1 MTVNISANSQD
12 VVVHIGAVDDSA
24 AGFEQARNNIKK
36 TGDDAENMRDRMNNA
51 FNKVK
56 TNWMAVTAGIAAIAY
71 GLKKAW
77 DLMEKAAQFDE
88 MRMGLNALSS
98 RYNMTADAAIR
109 LAQVASGGQLSMQ
122 RAGELAAKA
131 FTLGLNP
138 EQMKTFIEQAERLTD
153 VVGGDIPK
161 AFEAMEM
168 AAATGRSKGLVQYG
182 IIIDLNRVLKEY
194 AEKHGIVKDSIS
206 EEMAMQIRANAIMEA
221 AAGKISQMGPALD
234 STADKMN
241 RMKATFE
248 DTQLMIGQFIPRIV
262 AGIAGLWYEIGAAT
276 SWAIGK
282 LMEGLAKWMDMID
295 NSIKTARSIAVSMD
309 ITGIAKKIDK
319 LIPQVT
325 LFASA
330 RKFLNESAAAEAS
343 VAAESQRK
351 ANDSFAV
358 MIAST
363 KELAVMQTTKGK
375 PAMDGYT
382 ESVDKL
388 GKKMKDTEAEKF
400 QEALFRDIDMVRRA
414 NEMKARESERM
425 LEQFFK
431 DEEARKEKE
440 IKIAME
446 TSQEILRIN
455 KERLEALRA
464 DEEYHYQVKAEQYR
478 IFQDFMNQ
486 AGGGELGNNLNQLG
500 SIAKG
505 EDQYTQE
512 IERANQHYVDMLAL
526 NQGYWDATTRNAEAA
541 AERDAQIKQATTNR
555 TLTTTSSAFGAMAGM
570 AKAYYAASG
579 NENSKAYKLYK
590 TFSKAQIAVD
600 TAKAAIA
607 AYQAMA
613 GIPYI
618 GPVLGVIAAAAA
630 IMYGKA
636 QMDAVDRAEPGGAS
650 ISSGSGSSG
659 GYSYPQS
666 ATAPVFEDTAEKET
680 KKSPPMINVHI
691 YGDVVDHDQF
701 ARNIMPSITK
711 AIEDKVAQ

>member
-1 MTVNISANSQD
+1 MAINLSTTSND
-12 VVVHIGAVDDSA
+12 VTIRIGSIDDPV
-24 AGFEQARNNIKK
+24 GFDQARQNIKK
-36 TGDDAENMRDRMNNA
+36 TGDDAETMRERMNTS
-51 FNKVK
+51 FDKIK
-56 TNWMAVTAGIAAIAY
+56 TNWLAVTAAITAIAY
-71 GLKKAW
+71 ALKKAW
-77 DLMEKAAQFDE
+77 DLMERAAQFE
-88 MRMGLNALSS
+88 EVRMGLNALSS
-98 RYNMTADAAIR
+98 QYNMTADAAIR

-153 VVGGDIPK
+153 VLGGDIPK

-194 AEKHGIVKDSIS
+194 ADKHGIAKDSIS
-206 EEMAMQIRANAIMEA
+206 EEMAMQIRANAIMEVA
-221 AAGKISQMGPALD
+221 REKISQMGEAID
-234 STADKMN
+234 STADKTN
-241 RMKATFE
+241 RLWATFE
-248 DTQLMIGQFIPRIV
+248 DRKLMIGQFIPRIV
-262 AGIAGLWYEIGAAT
+262 AGIVGLWHEIGVAT
-276 SWAIGK
+276 AYTFAQ
-282 LMEGLAKWMDMID
+282 LADTLAVFMGLID
-295 NSIKTARSIAVSMD
+295 KTIKTFRSVAVQMD
-309 ITGIAKKIDK
+309 NTGLMGWIDK
-319 LIPQVT
+319 RLPQIT
-325 LFASA
+325 AFSESQ
-330 RKFLNESAAAEAS
+330 KQLNEAAAS
-343 VAAESQRK
+343 QAAIAIAAQKK
-351 ANDSFAV
+351 ADDSFSV

-363 KELAVMQTTKGK
+363 KDLAMVQTTKGK

-382 ESVDKL
+382 ESVYNL
-388 GKKMKDTEAEKF
+388 GKKMKETEAEKF
-400 QEALFRDIDMVRRA
+400 KEALFRDIDMVRRA
-414 NEMKARESERM
+414 NEEKARESERM

-464 DEEYHYQVKAEQYR
+464 DEEYHYQVKAEQFQ

-486 AGGGELGNNLNQLG
+486 AGGGELGANLGNLAATG
-500 SIAKG
+500 KG

-512 IERANQHYVDMLAL
+512 IERANRHYADMVSL
-526 NQGYWDATTRNAEAA
+526 NQGYWNAITLNAQAA
-541 AERDAQIKQATTNR
+541 AERDEQIRQATTMR
-555 TLTTTSSAFGAMAGM
+555 TLSTTSSAFGAMAGM

-579 NENSKAYKLYK
+579 NESSKAYKLYK
-590 TFSKAQIAVD
+590 VFSKAQIAVD

-607 AYQAMA
+607 AYQAMS

-636 QMDAVDRAEPGGAS
+636 QMDAVDKAEPGGAS
-650 ISSGSGSSG
+650 ISSAGGGSA
-659 GYSYPQS
+659 GYPSS
-666 ATAPVFEDTAEKET
+666 ATAPSSVFDNTKAET
-680 KKSPPMINVHI
+680 TKSPPMINVHI

-701 ARNIMPSITK
+701 ARTLIPSLTK
-711 AIEDKVAQ
+711 AMEDKVQ